1 MSVSEIVAR
10 VLGFL
15 RAGYPDGVPS
25 TDYQPLLALL
35 RRKLSDDEVH
45 QVAAELIAEGLLPVT
60 AADIGVA
67 ITKAIDVMPSSQ
79 DVQRVKDRLS
89 TTGWPVTDTF

>member
-1 MSVSEIVAR
+1 M
-10 VLGFL
+10 GFL

-35 RRKLSDDEVH
+35 RRKLGDDEVH

-67 ITKAIDVMPSSQ
+67 ITKALDGMPSAQ
-79 DVQRVKDRLS
+79 DVQRVKDRLAAG
-89 TTGWPVTDTF
+89 GWPVADAP

>member
-45 QVAAELIAEGLLPVT
+45 QVAAELISEGLLPVST
-60 AADIGVA
+60 ADIGVA

>member
-1 MSVSEIVAR
+1 MTVSGIVAR

-15 RAGYPDGVPS
+15 RAGYPEGVPS
-25 TDYQPLLALL
+25 TDYVPLLALL
-35 RRKLSDDEVH
+35 RRKLSDDEVY
-45 QVAAELIAEGLLPVT
+45 QVAGELVAEGMLPVS

-67 ITKAIDVMPSSQ
+67 ITKAIDVMPSTQ

-89 TTGWPVTDTF
+89 ATGWPVIDAF

>member
-1 MSVSEIVAR
+1 M
-10 VLGFL
+10 
-15 RAGYPDGVPS
+15 
-25 TDYQPLLALL
+25 
-35 RRKLSDDEVH
+35 
-45 QVAAELIAEGLLPVT
+45 LPVS

-89 TTGWPVTDTF
+89 NTGWPVTDTF